1 VILPFQLIDDAI
13 FENSEDF
20 YVLLSDPGPNTALGA
35 IVRVKIIISGPN
47 DVSLIYFSQE
57 EYLFNEN
64 SGTQSEHLKIV
75 LALLLLKEVSVFVI
89 TADNSK

>member
-1 VILPFQLIDDAI
+1 VILAFQLIDDAI

-64 SGTQSEHLKIV
+64 SG
-75 LALLLLKEVSVFVI
+75 
-89 TADNSK
+89 N

>member
-1 VILPFQLIDDAI
+1 MIFQLIDDAI

-35 IVRVKIIISGPN
+35 IVRVKIIITGPN

-57 EYLFNEN
+57 EYLFSEN
-64 SGTQSEHLKIV
+64 SGINKLHFCICIGQTTMIFKYCIFNNLR
-75 LALLLLKEVSVFVI
+75 
-89 TADNSK
+89 